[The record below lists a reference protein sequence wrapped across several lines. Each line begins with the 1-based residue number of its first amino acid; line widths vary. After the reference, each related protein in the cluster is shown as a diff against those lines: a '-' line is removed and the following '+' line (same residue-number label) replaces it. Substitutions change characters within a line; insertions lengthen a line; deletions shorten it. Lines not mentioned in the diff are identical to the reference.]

1 MRILYYETTAHY
13 PSSAHFLEAMRA
25 RAAERPD
32 FAFDFFDEA
41 RFVRNGS
48 LRARIAARMLKGR
61 QRRFAALNRAFVE
74 RARRFAPDIVLIA
87 KGGKLSSAT
96 LREIKHRAGATLIN
110 WATDDPFNP
119 ANSTADLLASIPLY
133 DLYVS
138 ARMAAIPD
146 LERHGAR
153 NVAYVRFGYKPEFH
167 YPESAANRAEA
178 ARFDCDV
185 AFIGGADADRAPWF
199 EHLMRALPHIRLNL
213 YGAYWNRYP
222 ALRRY
227 WRGEAAG
234 RDYRLALDG
243 CAIAVNLVRRSNRD
257 DHVMRTFEAPAC
269 GAFVLAER
277 TPTHLELF
285 ERDREAVF
293 FGSVEELAAKV
304 REYLPRA
311 ADRRRI
317 ADAGRRRIVTGA
329 HSYHDRLTRILEHAR
344 AIADNRARTDSS
356 ARGAVA

>member
-1 MRILYYETTAHY
+1 MRILYYETTAYY
-13 PSSAHFLEAMRA
+13 PSSAHFLEAMGA
-25 RAAERPD
+25 LAAERPD

-41 RFVRNGS
+41 RFIRNRS
-48 LRARIAARMLKGR
+48 LRARIAARMLKDR
-61 QRRFAALNRAFVE
+61 PRRFAALNRAFVE
-74 RARRFAPDIVLIA
+74 RARRFSPDIVLIA
-87 KGGKLSSAT
+87 KGGRLSPAA
-96 LREIKHRAGATLIN
+96 LREVKRRTGAMLIN
-110 WATDDPFNP
+110 WATDDPFNA
-119 ANSTADLLASIPLY
+119 ANSSANLLASIPLY

-138 ARMAAIPD
+138 ARMAAIAD

-153 NVAYVRFGYKPEFH
+153 NAAYVRFGYKPEFH
-167 YPESAANRAEA
+167 YPEGAADSAEA

-199 EHLMRALPHIRLNL
+199 EHLVRALPGIRLNL

-222 ALRRY
+222 ALRQY

-234 RDYRLALDG
+234 RDYRLALGG
-243 CAIAVNLVRRSNRD
+243 CATAVNLVRRANRD

-285 ERDREAVF
+285 EDDREAVF
-293 FGSVEELAAKV
+293 FSSAEELAAKV

-317 ADAGRRRIVTGA
+317 AEAGRRRIIDGA
-329 HSYHDRLTRILEHAR
+329 HSYRDRLTEILEYAR
-344 AIADNRARTDSS
+344 AVEARGAPADSS